1 MAKPI
6 GKRIGQIDD
15 RLANVE
21 AMIEAELAN
30 FADGAD
36 ITDYEPDFK
45 KQNSNFKAMNF
56 GADIGEE
63 IAKKDPKGIFK
74 QDDNTTRF
82 L

>member
-15 RLANVE
+15 HLANLE

-30 FADGAD
+30 FADGTD
-36 ITDYEPDFK
+36 ITDYEPEFKMLQDDF
-45 KQNSNFKAMNF
+45 AINF
-56 GADIGEE
+56 GAELGED

-74 QDDNTTRF
+74 QDVNTTRF
-82 L
+82 F